1 MDLKIVSGVLVTRRH
16 TEGRAVIDFASNAIV
31 DGDLAPGDLQKTK
44 RIAPEG
50 MKSSYFDEV
59 PCITIGLRE
68 IEIQT
73 IDRDDH
79 LAAPLGLNS
88 TAFRSIRALIR
99 LDSQLIGKLPRDQR
113 LKKFLI
119 WPLDLFLRRL
129 MGRPDNVKLHILAS
143 YLKKDA
149 YGVCLGGRP

>member
-73 IDRDDH
+73 IDRDDPFSRPPR
-79 LAAPLGLNS
+79 AEFDRFQINSSTNS
-88 TAFRSIRALIR
+88 TR
-99 LDSQLIGKLPRDQR
+99 LTIDWKATPGSKVEEI
-113 LKKFLI
+113 
-119 WPLDLFLRRL
+119 
-129 MGRPDNVKLHILAS
+129 S
-143 YLKKDA
+143 YLAIGPVSPPSD
-149 YGVCLGGRP
+149 GPS